1 MEQPRIVSRDEWL
14 AARKALLAREK
25 AHTREG
31 DALSAD
37 RRRLPMVKVETSS
50 YMFDTADGRRLA
62 GQSCSKAEVSSSCIT
77 S

>member
-37 RRRLPMVKVETSS
+37 RRRLPMVKVE
-50 YMFDTADGRRLA
+50 RRLTCSTLPTGA
-62 GQSCSKAEVSSSCIT
+62 ARWPIRSKAEVSSSCIT